1 MADGTRSKT
10 CPLCSRVV
18 NISNA
23 SFNKLE
29 GRRVCASCSKKLNAV
44 YPNRFSF
51 KGVTIDEAKKAI
63 KTYIQPNYTPTPA
76 QTEPKPPKKACCPK
90 CHSQNIE
97 PIGHKHKNFA
107 TGRAVA
113 GSALINPVVGIG
125 VGLLGKTE
133 KKVEFYCND
142 CGKVFKR

>member
-1 MADGTRSKT
+1 MTNGTTSKT

-18 NISNA
+18 NLSNA

-29 GRRVCASCSKKLNAV
+29 GRRVCASCSTKLNAA

-51 KGVTIDEAKKAI
+51 KGVTIEEAKNAI
-63 KTYIQPNYTPTPA
+63 KNHIQPNYTPTPI
-76 QTEPKPPKKACCPK
+76 EPKAPKKACCPK
-90 CHSQNIE
+90 CHSQNIV
-97 PIGHKHKNFA
+97 PMGHKRKNISVGKA
-107 TGRAVA
+107 AGGAVLF
-113 GSALINPVVGIG
+113 GGIG
-125 VGLLGKTE
+125 LAAGFLGKTE